1 MLNLFLLI
9 KSLVNKVVDIILK
22 FYFSLIISSIIIYLA
37 EIGKHN
43 KVSLKNS

>member
-1 MLNLFLLI
+1 MIHQSLLI
-9 KSLVNKVVDIILK
+9 KSLVNKIVDIILK

>member
-1 MLNLFLLI
+1 MALYKASVQEKYKFKYML
-9 KSLVNKVVDIILK
+9 SLEAFAHGV
-22 FYFSLIISSIIIYLA
+22 ISSIIIYLA